1 MYWCTDE
8 WLRLWSVQ
16 VPSNIYSI
24 YYLEGAWAGC
34 WLLLECWLIPNTAP
48 ARGGRGLTSL
58 RCQLSSHS
66 VKFRELSEFNFM
78 FQLIHA
84 KSDRLSKYKYGRLKM
99 VFQLFQSKVN
109 DVQNISCQ
117 GKKEF
122 NFSLKSTLSSTKI
135 SKCEIHMSVSL
146 TNDESILGSAA
157 QRYSSIQLYKT
168 LLNCSNLGEWL

>member
-1 MYWCTDE
+1 MGW
-8 WLRLWSVQ
+8 
-16 VPSNIYSI
+16 
-24 YYLEGAWAGC
+24 
-34 WLLLECWLIPNTAP
+34 LLECWLIPNTAP

-58 RCQLSSHS
+58 RCQRSSHS

-84 KSDRLSKYKYGRLKM
+84 KSDRLSKYKYGRLKI

-122 NFSLKSTLSSTKI
+122 DFSLKSTLSSTKI
-135 SKCEIHMSVSL
+135 SNMRNSHASL
-146 TNDESILGSAA
+146 TDQWWKHFGICTAA
-157 QRYSSIQLYKT
+157 IFFEQYKT
-168 LLNCSNLGEWL
+168 LLNYINLLECLVLYWL

>member
-1 MYWCTDE
+1 MGW
-8 WLRLWSVQ
+8 
-16 VPSNIYSI
+16 
-24 YYLEGAWAGC
+24 
-34 WLLLECWLIPNTAP
+34 LLECWLIPNTAP

-58 RCQLSSHS
+58 RCQRSSHS

-99 VFQLFQSKVN
+99 VFQVFQSKVN
-109 DVQNISCQ
+109 YVQNISIISCQ

-135 SKCEIHMSVSL
+135 SKCEIHMPVWL
-146 TNDESILGSAA
+146 TNDESILGFAL
-157 QRYSSIQLYKT
+157 QRFSSSNTRHYSIT
-168 LLNCSNLGEWL
+168 LTC